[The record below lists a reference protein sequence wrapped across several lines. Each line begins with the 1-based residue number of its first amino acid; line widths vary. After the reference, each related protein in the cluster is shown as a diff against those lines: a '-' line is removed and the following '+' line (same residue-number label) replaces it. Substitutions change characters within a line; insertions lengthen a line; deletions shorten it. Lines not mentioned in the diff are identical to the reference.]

1 VPGDGGGSFGVIFGI
16 LALGV
21 AAAFTGAAFY
31 INVAEQPARLMLDD
45 RAMLVQW
52 KPAYARGYAMQASLA
67 VLGFLLG
74 AAAWWTT
81 DDLMWLAGAVVL
93 VANWPY
99 TMLVILPV
107 NNRLNAI
114 EPDRAG
120 PESRALIERWGRL
133 HARRTMLGAMASV
146 LFLWAAGQAVGNV

>member
-1 VPGDGGGSFGVIFGI
+1 MIFGI
-16 LALGV
+16 LALVV
-21 AAAFTGAAFY
+21 AAAFTGAALY

-52 KPAYARGYAMQASLA
+52 KPAYARGYAMQATLA

-74 AAAWWTT
+74 VAAWWMTS
-81 DDLMWLAGAVVL
+81 DSMWLAGAVVL

-99 TMLVILPV
+99 TLLVILPI

-114 EPDRAG
+114 DPDQAG
-120 PESRALIERWGRL
+120 PDSRELIERWGRL
-133 HARRTMLGAMASV
+133 HARRTMLGVVASI
-146 LFLWAAGQAVGNV
+146 LFVWAACQPVGNL